1 MNHTSDESLAR
12 ERAPDRR
19 HAWWMLA
26 TLVVLASPVAAQ
38 NGILPQTSHL
48 EGVVTSS
55 AGAEAGVWVIAETTD
70 LPTGYL
76 KIVVTGDDG
85 RFVIPDMPAGNYHV
99 WVRGYGL
106 RDSPKQLMRPG
117 ADAVTLEVERAANA
131 QEAARVYPADY
142 WWSLLEPPAE
152 REFRAGGGQGL
163 GLGAGM
169 NSQAQWLDTLKL
181 GCNFCHQVGNQTTRS
196 FDHWSPRFRAEEGL
210 SEASS
215 EELWHRR
222 LRTGVRGGDML
233 ARLAALG
240 PERSARA
247 FAQWTDR
254 IAAGAVPPAPPRPQ
268 GEERNVVITMWD
280 WGTETSYMHDE
291 IVTDKRNP
299 RVNAGGAV
307 YAVSS
312 GHGKVTV
319 LDPKTHTTHEVVIPT
334 RQDPREVPT
343 RFPPPTGASPFYG
356 NFYHWGPEQ
365 PSDPHNPM
373 LDARGRLWVT
383 SAVRAPDNPA
393 WCRQGSSNRF
403 AQYYPIDNAGR
414 HVSYYDPAT
423 GEFTLIDTCFTTHH
437 LQFAYDDAETLWFNP
452 LAGPGYLGW
461 LDTRQ
466 FEATRDE
473 QASQGWCP
481 LVIDTNGDGRI
492 TKPWNEP
499 GAAADPARDTRV
511 GGQVYGVQPSPAPG
525 EEEVVWA
532 SITNY
537 PSYLARMVRG
547 NNPPE
552 TCLTEWYRVP
562 EPGFGARGLD
572 VDRNGVVWTSLA
584 GSSHLASFDRRKC
597 DVLNGPTTRDGGHC
611 DAGWTLHRTDG
622 PTFQGTDVPADFQ
635 YYNWVDNWNTSGLGE
650 NVPWT
655 PGGNSDALLMLDP
668 DSGEWRTYRV
678 PYPLGFFQRLLDGR
692 IDDPD
697 AGWKGR
703 GLWANY
709 GTHLVWHIEGGPGTK
724 PKMVQFQFRP
734 DPLAR

>member
-1 MNHTSDESLAR
+1 MNQQPDELLAP
-12 ERAPDRR
+12 ERTTERR
-19 HAWWMLA
+19 TASWLLA
-26 TLVVLASPVAAQ
+26 ALSVVASAAVAQ
-38 NGILPQTSHL
+38 NGVMPQSGVI
-48 EGVVTSS
+48 EGVVSSS
-55 AGAEAGVWVIAETTD
+55 AGAEEGVWVIAETKD
-70 LPTGYL
+70 LATGYL
-76 KIVVTGDDG
+76 KIVVTGDGG
-85 RFVIPDMPAGNYHV
+85 RFVIPDLPSANYYV

-106 RDSPKQLMRPG
+106 RDSPKELMRPG
-117 ADAVTLEVERAANA
+117 RDAVMLEVERASNA

-142 WWSLLEPPAE
+142 WWSLLEPPAAS
-152 REFRAGGGQGL
+152 EFRAAGGQGA
-163 GLGAGM
+163 GLGTTM
-169 NSQAQWLDTLKL
+169 NSQDQWLDTLKL

-196 FDHWSPRFRAEEGL
+196 FDHWSARFRAEEGL
-210 SEASS
+210 SEATT

-233 ARLAALG
+233 ARLATLG

-254 IAAGAVPPAPPRPQ
+254 IAAGAVPPAPPRPE
-268 GEERNVVITMWD
+268 GTERNVVITMWD
-280 WGTETSYMHDE
+280 WGTPTSYMHDE

-319 LDPKTHTTHEVVIPT
+319 LDPKTHATHEVVIPT
-334 RQDPREVPT
+334 RQSPSEVPT
-343 RFPPPTGASPFYG
+343 RFPPPTGQSPFFG

-373 LDARGRLWVT
+373 LDARGRLWLT
-383 SAVRAPDNPA
+383 SAIRAPENPD

-403 AQYYPIDNAGR
+403 AQYYPIDTAGR
-414 HVSYYDPAT
+414 HASVYDPAT
-423 GEFTLIDTCFTTHH
+423 GEFKLIDTCFTTHH
-437 LQFAYDDAETLWFNP
+437 LQFAYDADETLWFNP

-461 LDTRQ
+461 LNTRQ
-466 FEATRDE
+466 FDATGDE

-481 LVIDTNGDGRI
+481 LVLDTNGDGRI

-499 GAAADPARDTRV
+499 GSAADRSRDTRI
-511 GGQVYGVQPSPAPG
+511 GGQVYGVQPSAAPG

-537 PSYLARMVRG
+537 PSYLVRMVRG

-552 TCLTEWYRVP
+552 TCLTEWYKVP

-584 GSSHLASFDRRKC
+584 GSSHLASFDRRRC
-597 DVLNGPTTRDGGHC
+597 GVLNGPGTADGAHC

-635 YYNWVDNWNTSGLGE
+635 YYNWVDNWNASGLGE
-650 NVPWT
+650 NVPWA

-668 DSGEWRTYRV
+668 ESGEWLTFRV
-678 PYPLGFFQRLLDGR
+678 PYPLGFFQRLIDGR
-692 IDDPD
+692 IDDAD

-709 GTHLVWHIEGGPGTK
+709 GTHLPWHIEGGPGTK